1 MKVIGK
7 LKFVSFENIES
18 WSASFLFGTINKF
31 NRKYKTLEINKLLV
45 RNNEYVIIEDEKLY
59 KRVTVK
65 INANG
70 VVLRDEEYG
79 KNIGTK
85 RQFIAKEGQMI
96 VSKIDARNGAFGLI
110 PSELDGAIVTNDF
123 PLFDINHHL
132 VNKNYLI
139 LLAKT
144 NLFVDFAKS
153 CSRGTTNRQR
163 MDMDKF
169 LTLEIPLPSISEQEA
184 IIKNYY
190 GKIEQ
195 AVAWELEADTIE
207 EKIKTYLFES
217 LGIEELDKRKK
228 IGLNIIESKRM
239 ERWDIPF
246 LMGKTSLKSK
256 YSIHGMGDYIVEI
269 ATGTTP
275 PTSRKE
281 YFRGDINFYTPSD
294 INNKILLNA
303 DRKVSHLA
311 VEDKKVRVFKKN
323 TLLFVGIG
331 STVGKV
337 GIIGNEFATSNQQI
351 TGFNVDENML
361 LTEYV
366 YYYFTYFKNVTTK
379 EQTKAT
385 LPIVNQEKIMNI
397 LIPIPPKE
405 TQQAIINQIDT
416 YKNEIKVLREKATLL
431 KQQAEQEF
439 EQTIFS

>member
-123 PLFDINHHL
+123 PLFHINHHL

-153 CSRGTTNRQR
+153 CSSGTTNRQR

-184 IIKNYY
+184 IVKNYY
-190 GKIEQ
+190 DKIEQ
-195 AVAWELEADTIE
+195 AVTWEQEADTIE

-239 ERWDIPF
+239 ERWDISS

-351 TGFNVDENML
+351 TGFNVDENIL

-439 EQTIFS
+439 EQMIFS

>member
-153 CSRGTTNRQR
+153 CSSGTTNRQR

-416 YKNEIKVLREKATLL
+416 YKNEIKILRERATLL

>member
-123 PLFDINHHL
+123 PLFHINHHL

-153 CSRGTTNRQR
+153 CSSGTTNRQR

-169 LTLEIPLPSISEQEA
+169 LTLEIPLPSISEQEV
-184 IIKNYY
+184 IVKNYY
-190 GKIEQ
+190 DKIEQ
-195 AVAWELEADTIE
+195 AVTWEQEADTIE

-239 ERWDIPF
+239 ERWDISS

-351 TGFNVDENML
+351 TGFNVDENIL

-405 TQQAIINQIDT
+405 IQQAIITQIDT
-416 YKNEIKVLREKATLL
+416 YKNEIKVLREKAKKL

-439 EQTIFS
+439 EQMIFS

>member
-1 MKVIGK
+1 MKTYKK
-7 LKFVSFENIES
+7 LKFVELRELDFWDTKRYLNISDKNFKNNITLSDVLIPYKKKISKREMIEKKYAIISKINFGGELFLRDLNNIENYKGDIYLVPDNS
-18 WSASFLFGTINKF
+18 IIYSKINVKHGCIFYNDKGNTPFGVSSEYPIFTFDNTIVSGKFLQ
-31 NRKYKTLEINKLLV
+31 KLL
-45 RNNEYVIIEDEKLY
+45 RTQEFKKLLDT
-59 KRVTVK
+59 KATGISKARVK
-65 INANG
+65 QA
-70 VVLRDEEYG
+70 
-79 KNIGTK
+79 
-85 RQFIAKEGQMI
+85 
-96 VSKIDARNGAFGLI
+96 
-110 PSELDGAIVTNDF
+110 DF
-123 PLFDINHHL
+123 
-132 VNKNYLI
+132 
-139 LLAKT
+139 LAT
-144 NLFVDFAKS
+144 RV
-153 CSRGTTNRQR
+153 
-163 MDMDKF
+163 
-169 LTLEIPLPSISEQEA
+169 PLPPLSEQET
-184 IIKNYY
+184 IVKNYY
-190 GKIEQ
+190 DKITQATTYEQ
-195 AVAWELEADTIE
+195 QAETLEKNIE
-207 EKIKTYLFES
+207 NYLFES

-246 LMGKTSLKSK
+246 LMGESSLKSK
-256 YSIHGMGDYIVEI
+256 YSIHRMGEYIVEI

-303 DRKVSHLA
+303 DRKVSLLA
-311 VEDKKVRVFKKN
+311 VKDKKVRVFKKN

-416 YKNEIKVLREKATLL
+416 YKNEIKILRERATLL

>member
-351 TGFNVDENML
+351 TGFNVDENIL

>member
-1 MKVIGK
+1 MKTYKK
-7 LKFVSFENIES
+7 LKFVGFSNIES

-31 NRKYKTLEINKLLV
+31 NRKYRVLKISQLLV
-45 RNNEYVIIEDEKLY
+45 KNNESIIIEDEKLY

-110 PSELDGAIVTNDF
+110 PFELDGAIVTNDF

-153 CSRGTTNRQR
+153 CSSGTTNRQR

-169 LTLEIPLPSISEQEA
+169 LTLEIPLPSLSEQET
-184 IIKNYY
+184 IVKNYY
-190 GKIEQ
+190 DKIAQATTYEQQAETLGKNIES
-195 AVAWELEADTIE
+195 
-207 EKIKTYLFES
+207 YLFES

-246 LMGKTSLKSK
+246 LMGESSLKSK
-256 YSIHGMGDYIVEI
+256 YSIYRMGEYIVEI

-303 DRKVSHLA
+303 DRKVSLLA
-311 VEDKKVRVFKKN
+311 VKDKKVRVFKKN

-416 YKNEIKVLREKATLL
+416 YKNEIKILRERVTLL